1 METRKRKNYTLRIDA
16 ELMDKSRYVC
26 KYDGR
31 SAQSQ
36 LQLYIRRMVES
47 FESKHGPIDLTEK

>member
-16 ELMDKSRYVC
+16 ELMDKFRYVC

-36 LQLYIRRMVES
+36 LQVYIRRMVES

>member
-16 ELMDKSRYVC
+16 ELMDKFRYVC

-31 SAQSQ
+31 SAQ
-36 LQLYIRRMVES
+36 L
-47 FESKHGPIDLTEK
+47 

>member
-16 ELMDKSRYVC
+16 ELMDKFRYVC

>member
-16 ELMDKSRYVC
+16 ELMDKFRYVC

-36 LQLYIRRMVES
+36 LQLYIRRIVES

>member
-16 ELMDKSRYVC
+16 ELMDKFRYVC

-47 FESKHGPIDLTEK
+47 FESEHGPIDLTEK

>member
-16 ELMDKSRYVC
+16 ELMDKFRYVC

-47 FESKHGPIDLTEK
+47 FESKHGPIDLTVK

>member
-1 METRKRKNYTLRIDA
+1 MGGAPYKNYTLRVDGA
-16 ELMDKSRYVC
+16 LMDKFRFVC

-31 SAQSQ
+31 TAQSQ

-47 FESKHGPIDLTEK
+47 FESKHGPIELPEK